1 MKKTAGLIAI
11 VVFAAAI
18 FSIGFPAGV
27 SGAADAGKFAVAYS
41 GNIMGYFESCG

>member
-11 VVFAAAI
+11 FVCAASI
-18 FSIGFPAGV
+18 LVLGFSART
-27 SGAADAGKFAVAYS
+27 SSAADGEKFAVAYS

>member
-11 VVFAAAI
+11 SVCAAAI
-18 FSIGFPAGV
+18 FAIGFPGSV
-27 SGAADAGKFAVAYS
+27 SSAADTEKFAVAYS

>member
-11 VVFAAAI
+11 FVSAAAI
-18 FSIGFPAGV
+18 LAIGFPARV
-27 SGAADAGKFAVAYS
+27 SGAADAQKFAVAYS